1 MKTFKRFQKPC
12 NLHSRVAQAPPPVME
27 QHSRGRLC
35 HTGYRD
41 SGDVLAKVVPFL
53 LLLLTASDFA
63 IAQRPNVSGAK
74 LQEISAAGGLKPAVD
89 SIVQKQT
96 GPLWI
101 GYRIPAPAKE
111 RTMCCFDSRE
121 QFRSSGNNC
130 CMGCRLES
138 DRGGSFTGTNTDC
151 SPPEPLP
158 YAFVFL
164 RAEEQH
170 VSKVRVFS
178 ADCPLDFAGLPLYWL
193 EDVKPEQSVG
203 LLAGLAV
210 TVNAEGEYRK
220 KDASRQAVMAIAM
233 HDTPAADQA
242 LETLI
247 QPVQSLALRENVAFW
262 LGVERGKK
270 GLELLRKYVKTDPDD
285 GFRKKAA
292 FAFSQ
297 SKEPEAL
304 KDLLA
309 VARTDPSPRVR
320 GEAIFWLAQIGGRK
334 EAEQITTA
342 IENDPETEVKKK
354 AVFALSQMH
363 DGQGVPLL
371 INLARTNR
379 NPVVRKQAIFWLGES
394 RDPRALDFLEE
405 ILTK

>member
-1 MKTFKRFQKPC
+1 MKTARQYIP
-12 NLHSRVAQAPPPVME
+12 LV
-27 QHSRGRLC
+27 
-35 HTGYRD
+35 
-41 SGDVLAKVVPFL
+41 L
-53 LLLLTASDFA
+53 LLLAANFAVAQKPNLT
-63 IAQRPNVSGAK
+63 NAK
-74 LQEISAAGGLKPAVD
+74 VQEVSAAGGLKPAVD
-89 SIVQKQT
+89 SIMQKQT
-96 GPLWI
+96 SPLWI
-101 GYRIPAPAKE
+101 GYRIPAAAKE

-121 QFRSSGNNC
+121 QFRGAGNNC

-138 DRGGSFTGTNTDC
+138 ARGGSFTGTTTDC

-170 VSKVRVFS
+170 VGKVRVFS
-178 ADCPLDFAGLPLYWL
+178 ADCPLDFAGLPVYWL
-193 EDVKPEQSVG
+193 EDVKPEQSVD

-210 TVNAEGEYRK
+210 SSNPEGEYSK
-220 KDASRQAVMAIAM
+220 KDAPRQAVMALAM

-242 LETLI
+242 LEKLI
-247 QPVQSLALRENVAFW
+247 QPGQPLALRENVAFW

-270 GLELLRKYVKTDPDD
+270 GLELLRKYVKTDLDD
-285 GFRKKAA
+285 ALRKKAA

-309 VARTDPSPRVR
+309 MARTDPSPRVR
-320 GEAIFWLAQIGGRK
+320 GQAIFWLAQIGGRK

-363 DGQGVPLL
+363 DGEGVPLL
-371 INLARTNR
+371 INLARTNK